1 MPTVLHK
8 TILHSLIKF
17 MVIILLFAEK
27 FSLYMYNPK
36 SNVEIFRKIFAYSGA
51 DIWNYLPHDVKNVP
65 SIKTFKFQH
74 S

>member
-27 FSLYMYNPK
+27 FSLYMYIPK
-36 SNVEIFRKIFAYSGA
+36 SNVEIFRKTFAYSGTA
-51 DIWNYLPHDVKNVP
+51 IWNYLPHDVKNVP
-65 SIKTFKFQH
+65 SIKNI
-74 S
+74 